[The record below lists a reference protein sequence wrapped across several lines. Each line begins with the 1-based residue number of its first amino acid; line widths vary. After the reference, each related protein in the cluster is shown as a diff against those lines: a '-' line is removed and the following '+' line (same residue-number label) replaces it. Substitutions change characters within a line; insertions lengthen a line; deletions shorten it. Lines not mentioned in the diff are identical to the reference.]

1 MTLLQNMQELDEKRT
16 KTRENCYLVVRDNLS
31 KIFNDLLPGATA
43 HLNLVNEHDV
53 TQGAELQV
61 QFNRVKKE
69 LNELSGGQR
78 SLLALS
84 FILALLLYKPSPF
97 YILDEIDSALDLSHT
112 ENIGHMISQRFP
124 QSQFLIISLKEGMYQ
139 NANVLYKIHFAEGE
153 SKVERQV
160 LKKKK

>member
-1 MTLLQNMQELDEKRT
+1 MTLLQNMQDLDEKRT
-16 KTRENCYLVVRDNLS
+16 KTLENCYSIVRDNLS

-43 HLNLVNEHDV
+43 HLNLVNPNDV

-61 QFNRVKKE
+61 QFNTVKKE

-112 ENIGHMISQRFP
+112 
-124 QSQFLIISLKEGMYQ
+124 
-139 NANVLYKIHFAEGE
+139 
-153 SKVERQV
+153 
-160 LKKKK
+160 